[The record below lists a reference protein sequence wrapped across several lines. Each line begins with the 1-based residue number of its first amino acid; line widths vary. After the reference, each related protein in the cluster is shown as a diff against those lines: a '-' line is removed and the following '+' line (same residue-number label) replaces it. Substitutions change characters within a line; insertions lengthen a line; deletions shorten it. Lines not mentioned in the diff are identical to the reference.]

1 MITEMQDS
9 LLSSVSDDFIRLFNE
24 ATYLMVVRIKYE
36 YNVNIKNELI
46 SQKVENLPQSHLIK
60 LKELKGDEEK
70 LLIIIEKM
78 FSFGRR

>member
-1 MITEMQDS
+1 MPDY
-9 LLSSVSDDFIRLFNE
+9 LLSSVSDDFIRLLNE
-24 ATYLMVVRIKYE
+24 ATYSMVVRIKYE
-36 YNVNIKNELI
+36 YNVNIKNELL
-46 SQKVENLPQSHLIK
+46 SQKSGKLPQSHLIK